1 MKKRHYVL
9 ITIVSLLV
17 FILTVFVYFKY
28 FKYSSK
34 VKNATL
40 PEQLVFSKSN
50 DDVLNA
56 GVMFTAKKG
65 IAKPTAIIW
74 VHGWGVNFYSPTYVS
89 IGRYLAGDGY
99 TCIDVNTR
107 MHDLGNVE
115 RYKGDQRIRGGGYW
129 GIPSEEWKDRV
140 DLYEL

>member
-1 MKKRHYVL
+1 MKKRHYIL

-28 FKYSSK
+28 FKYSGK

-40 PEQLVFSKSN
+40 PEQLVFSKSS

-56 GVMFTAKKG
+56 GLMFKPKKE
-65 IAKPTAIIW
+65 IAKPAAIIW

-89 IGRYLAGDGY
+89 IGRYLAERGY
-99 TCIDVNTR
+99 TCFDVNTR

-115 RYKGDQRIRGGGYW
+115 GHKRGNRLRGGGYW
-129 GIPSEEWKDRV
+129 GIAGDQTKDIAA
-140 DLYEL
+140 